1 MSSLLIFVIAIV
13 GFLSCFFGLKMRKL
27 VFAVAFFAFGFSLAR
42 YLAPVIDNG
51 SLLLTLRIVA
61 GFICA
66 LISFSIEKIVIFLYM
81 FLTGFQ
87 FVQAFCNIEIWYYLL
102 LAIVV
107 GLILA
112 FLSLKLFKL
121 LIILSTAMSGALILA
136 TITVS
141 YLPVFE
147 PYEFIV
153 TLVFTALGTIF
164 QFSNNR
170 NMTMNGRTSLY

>member
-66 LISFSIEKIVIFLYM
+66 LISFSIEKIVIFFVHVFDWIFNLYKHSVILK
-81 FLTGFQ
+81 FGIIY
-87 FVQAFCNIEIWYYLL
+87 CLL
-102 LAIVV
+102 L
-107 GLILA
+107 
-112 FLSLKLFKL
+112 SL
-121 LIILSTAMSGALILA
+121 
-136 TITVS
+136 VS
-141 YLPVFE
+141 Y
-147 PYEFIV
+147 
-153 TLVFTALGTIF
+153 
-164 QFSNNR
+164 
-170 NMTMNGRTSLY
+170 